1 MGPAQV
7 RARLACGAGR
17 TLVWL
22 LLAMVLSCS
31 SMARAHFQ
39 DFMARIVHVVPH
51 DGALRVYVQ
60 MPLAMVLLPHDWTVG
75 GDQPPPYFLDTDER
89 GQLVVDG
96 AALRRD
102 TRLLQARLGR
112 ALQIDGAY
120 GSLEGARIDTLTARD
135 PFTFLPAIER
145 NVGDGV
151 TVYDDVSVDL
161 ADAVVSMRLRFP
173 RPVPGASSA
182 LSGSPLE
189 WPALAARA
197 VNIVRIHRE
206 DGSVGSYQSVGS
218 LSFAFAMMA
227 GQGAEAGGDS
237 AQAAEPQSG
246 FLNFI
251 EGGVHHV
258 LGGLDHVLLILLLV
272 LGASSVAQF
281 ARTSLAFTLGHS
293 ITLCAGALG
302 GLNALAWF
310 APGVEVAIAASIVY
324 AGWRV
329 MSGREKPLLAPAVFC
344 VGLVHGFGFSFALTD
359 AAASLAGNL
368 AGLIVG
374 FNLGIELGQIAL
386 SLVAAPVLYLLRR
399 YWRSP
404 HFANGRVLALPCTA
418 IASFWV
424 IERGVALMQVLP

>member
-1 MGPAQV
+1 VGPAQV

-22 LLAMVLSCS
+22 LLACVLSYGA
-31 SMARAHFQ
+31 MARAHFQ

-75 GDQPPPYFLDTDER
+75 GDQPPPHFLDTDER

-120 GSLEGARIDTLTARD
+120 GSLEGARIDTLAARD
-135 PFTFLPAIER
+135 PFTYLPAIER

-173 RPVPGASSA
+173 RPLPGVQSV

-189 WPALAARA
+189 WPDLAERA

-206 DGSVGSYQSVGS
+206 DSSVGSHQSVGS
-218 LSFAFAMMA
+218 LSSTFDIEAARA
-227 GQGAEAGGDS
+227 ATAGGGG
-237 AQAAEPQSG
+237 AQAAEPQPG
-246 FLNFI
+246 FLNYI
-251 EGGVHHV
+251 EGGIHHV
-258 LGGLDHVLLILLLV
+258 LGGLDHVLFILLLV

-293 ITLCAGALG
+293 ITLCAGAFG

-329 MSGREKPLLAPAVFC
+329 LRASERALLAPVVFC

-359 AAASLAGNL
+359 AASSLAGNL

-386 SLVAAPVLYLLRR
+386 SLVAAPLLWLLRR

-404 HFANGRVLALPCTA
+404 HFANGRVLALPCSVV
-418 IASFWV
+418 ASFWV
-424 IERGVALMQVLP
+424 VERGVALAQALP